1 MESEDSYQESEDYYQ
16 ESDQEDYSIDEDE
29 EFNDDNNIDD
39 DEEFIKNNH
48 PEEECL
54 EEKNYTVLKQEDIR
68 RRLEDDIA
76 KISSVLSVSREAAIR
91 LLCRSNWSVIEV
103 QDRWFMDE
111 EKARKACGLSEN
123 KPVIQK
129 TSKKKFFCR
138 ICLEKNGKKKA
149 VSAACGHLFCKAC
162 WETYIRISIN
172 DGRGCLMLRCPQPS
186 CGTPVGQDM
195 INSLASDEE
204 KKKYDNYLVRSF
216 IEDKKTIKWCPA
228 PGCDFAVEFVLG
240 SSSSDS
246 NFDVTCDC
254 SHGFCWNCLEEAHS
268 PADCEIVAKWM
279 VKNSSESENM
289 KWILYNSKPC
299 PSCKTPIQKSQGC
312 MHMTCAEPCRFQF
325 CWLCLGPW
333 SEHIT
338 GGVYGCNKY
347 QESKDDEAKEYS
359 EADRRERAKYYMER
373 YAHHYERWAGNH
385 SSRQRALEDRETMK
399 TVNIE
404 KLSQIQTQTEGMLK
418 FIIDAW
424 DQIVE
429 CRRVLKWSYAYG
441 YYLPEEKH
449 AKKELFEFLQAE
461 AEASLERL
469 HDCAENELLVHLNAE
484 GPSEDFNDFRIK
496 LDRLTRATRNYFH
509 KLVTALGNGLS
520 EVDS

>member
-16 ESDQEDYSIDEDE
+16 ESDQEDYYIDEDE
-29 EFNDDNNIDD
+29 EFNDENNIDD

-129 TSKKKFFCR
+129 TSKKMFFCR

-149 VSAACGHLFCKAC
+149 VSAACGHLFCKSC

-216 IEDKKTIKWCPA
+216 IEEKKTIKWCPA

-246 NFDVTCDC
+246 NFD
-254 SHGFCWNCLEEAHS
+254 
-268 PADCEIVAKWM
+268 
-279 VKNSSESENM
+279 
-289 KWILYNSKPC
+289 
-299 PSCKTPIQKSQGC
+299 
-312 MHMTCAEPCRFQF
+312 F

-333 SEHIT
+333 SEHNT

-385 SSRQRALEDRETMK
+385 SSRRRALEDRETMK

-404 KLSQIQTQTEGMLK
+404 KLSQIQTQAEGMLK

-496 LDRLTRATRNYFH
+496 LDCLTRATRNYFY